1 MRRLLNILP
10 VMLSLLPFAVAQAEE
25 KVVEKH
31 LNVDWREAQI
41 ISIDGMAASVVI
53 GDPTVA
59 DVSLE
64 DPHTL
69 ILFGKGTGETNLLVL
84 GPDHKLIFNS
94 SVTVSPENAR
104 HVSVFGSPEDTA
116 AETLFACG
124 ARCVR
129 VLSPTDIEFQ
139 SKIKAETNSKS
150 NSSQDATEQSTVDAA
165 SGGGGAPATVP
176 PAP

>member
-10 VMLSLLPFAVAQAEE
+10 VVLSLLSLGMAQAEE
-25 KVVEKH
+25 KVVERH

-41 ISIDGMAASVVI
+41 ITIDGMAASVVI

-69 ILFGKGTGETNLLVL
+69 ILFGKGTGETNLLVF
-84 GPDHKLIFNS
+84 GPDHKLILNS
-94 SVTVSPENAR
+94 SVTVTPENAR
-104 HVSVFGSPEDTA
+104 HVSVYGSPDSAA

-124 ARCVR
+124 SRCVR

-139 SKIKAETNSKS
+139 SKIKTETNTKS
-150 NSSQDATEQSTVDAA
+150 QTDQNSSEQSSVDAA
-165 SGGGGAPATVP
+165 SGGGGSPATVP